1 MASAF
6 KTATQA
12 NVGTSLSTVY
22 TCPSNTT
29 TTIIG
34 LYLCNQSGGA
44 IEASVE
50 FYDASSTTHVGIVS
64 GIEIP
69 GQSTLAPIGG
79 DAKVVLEAGDAL
91 KVQSN
96 IVNSV
101 DVVLSYLEQT

>member
-12 NVGTSLSTVY
+12 NIGTSLSTVY
-22 TCPSNTT
+22 TCTSNTT

-50 FYDASSTTHVGIVS
+50 FYDASSTTHVGLVS
-64 GIEIP
+64 QLEIP

-79 DAKVVLEAGDAL
+79 DAKVVLEAGDAI

-96 IVNSV
+96 IVNSI